1 MKTKLLSTLIIMTL
15 LVSCQ
20 SDNSK
25 KSLEEQAADSA
36 AIADQNKTLIV
47 PWTVELNDSTQL
59 MEIKKN
65 PDALMENLTY
75 LDIVDALNY
84 KYPQI
89 KLDWLK
95 QEGKTAFVKI
105 EDAEY
110 LTRESGT
117 EGARA
122 YLAEVTF
129 SLTEIPSIEAVH
141 FNFKEGDHARPG
153 EYTRADFKGFN

>member
-1 MKTKLLSTLIIMTL
+1 MKRSFFSTLIVLFL
-15 LVSCQ
+15 LASCQ

-25 KSLEEQAADSA
+25 KSLEELAADSA
-36 AIADQNKTLIV
+36 AIADQSKTLIV
-47 PWTVELNDSTQL
+47 PWTVVLNDSTHL

-65 PDALMENLTY
+65 PDARMENLSY

-89 KLDWLK
+89 KLEWVN
-95 QEGKTAFVKI
+95 QEDTTAFVRI
-105 EDAEY
+105 DDAY
-110 LTRESGT
+110 FLTRESGT

-129 SLTEIPSIEAVH
+129 SLTEISGIKAVD
-141 FNFKEGDHARPG
+141 FSFKEGDHARPG
-153 EYTRADFKGFN
+153 MYERADFKGFN